1 MEKPTYIPTGEK
13 LVRRIGGA
21 LASDY
26 YSLREMIANIN
37 ADYSPLF
44 DLMEFNSPE
53 HTDRAIDILLGNSL
67 SRSAKEEYIDFWEE
81 KVASGELKVEQ
92 ILSKRL
98 LNKEYPTPEDK
109 EKEYKREIHRA
120 ISRRYTEIDK
130 CFRKKYGYMQRRYNR
145 LPLKICREALSLVPG
160 GFIIDADKFIE
171 IYGDFLEAHNS
182 QIGKQHLEAAEAI
195 NRFFNGK
202 VEVTE
207 KELQK
212 YFIIEDGVLKPNPKS
227 ITSQNYMRL
236 GYRGEPTTD
245 KI

>member
-1 MEKPTYIPTGEK
+1 M
-13 LVRRIGGA
+13 
-21 LASDY
+21 D
-26 YSLREMIANIN
+26 
-37 ADYSPLF
+37 
-44 DLMEFNSPE
+44 
-53 HTDRAIDILLGNSL
+53 
-67 SRSAKEEYIDFWEE
+67 
-81 KVASGELKVEQ
+81 
-92 ILSKRL
+92 
-98 LNKEYPTPEDK
+98 YPTPEEKDK
-109 EKEYKREIHRA
+109 IFKRETHR
-120 ISRRYTEIDK
+120 IFSTRYTQIDK

-160 GFIIDADKFIE
+160 GFIIDADKFVE

-195 NRFFNGK
+195 NRFFGGK

-207 KELQK
+207 KELKK
-212 YFIIEDGVLKPNPKS
+212 YFIIEDGILKPNPKS

>member
-1 MEKPTYIPTGEK
+1 
-13 LVRRIGGA
+13 
-21 LASDY
+21 
-26 YSLREMIANIN
+26 MIANIN

-44 DLMEFNSPE
+44 DLMELNSPE
-53 HTDRAIDILLGNSL
+53 HTGRAIDILLGDSL
-67 SRSAKEEYIDFWEE
+67 SQAAREEYIECCEE
-81 KVASGELKVEQ
+81 KVASGELRIEK

-98 LNKEYPTPEDK
+98 LNKEYPTPEEKD
-109 EKEYKREIHRA
+109 KEYKREIHRA

-130 CFRKKYGYMQRRYNR
+130 CFRKKYGYMQRRYNK
-145 LPLKICREALSLVPG
+145 LPLKICKEALTIVPG
-160 GFIIDADKFIE
+160 GFIIDADKFVE

-195 NRFFNGK
+195 NRFFGGK

-207 KELQK
+207 KELKK
-212 YFIIEDGVLKPNPKS
+212 YFIIEDGILKPNPKS

>member
-1 MEKPTYIPTGEK
+1 MAKYKCTSPGEK
-13 LVRRIGGA
+13 RVRRIGGA

-26 YSLREMIANIN
+26 YSLRQMIATIN

-67 SRSAKEEYIDFWEE
+67 SRSAREEYIDFWEE
-81 KVASGELKVEQ
+81 KVASGEIKVEQ
-92 ILSKRL
+92 LLSKRL

-120 ISRRYTEIDK
+120 LSTRYTQIDK
-130 CFRKKYGYMQRRYNR
+130 CFRKKYGYMQRRYNK

-160 GFIIDADKFIE
+160 GFIIDADKFVE

-195 NRFFNGK
+195 NRFFGGK

-207 KELQK
+207 IELKK
-212 YFIIEDGVLKPNPKS
+212 YFIIENGVLKPNPKS
-227 ITSQNYMRL
+227 ITSHNYMRL

>member
-1 MEKPTYIPTGEK
+1 MAKYKCTSPGEK
-13 LVRRIGGA
+13 RVRRIGGA

-26 YSLREMIANIN
+26 YSLREMIATIN

-67 SRSAKEEYIDFWEE
+67 SRSAREEYIDFWEE

-92 ILSKRL
+92 LLSKRL

-109 EKEYKREIHRA
+109 EKKYKREIHRA
-120 ISRRYTEIDK
+120 LSTRYTQIDK

-212 YFIIEDGVLKPNPKS
+212 YFVIEDGVLKPNLKS
-227 ITSQNYMRL
+227 INSEDYMRL
-236 GYRGEPTTD
+236 GYRGETKAT